1 MIIFKEI
8 RWGNAFSYGPNN
20 KIRLDGTPLTQIVGK
35 NGHGKSSIALIIEEV
50 LFNQNSKKIKK
61 SDILNRYSKEKN
73 YTIELDFD
81 KDGTKYNV
89 SVSRTGSASTIKL
102 IRDGIDISNHTATG
116 TYKTLENIIGFDHKT
131 FSQIVYQSSVSSL
144 EFLTATDT
152 ARKKF
157 LIELLNLTVYT
168 RAADVFKDLASGMS
182 KQVDAAQTKINTV
195 RTWLNKYEK
204 EDLTIREL
212 ADEPDAP
219 TDAANELAIINNELK
234 NIEATNKKI
243 SANNKYRELLEAVL
257 AKSVWAPDTLLQGD
271 DWLTDIKIRLA
282 SLQSKLKNGKALAAK
297 CDGPTSKCP
306 TCTQTID
313 NSTMYHMVEEF
324 EASKNDLLAE
334 INEITKSIAF
344 EEELKTQW
352 TKYNDSVLEIEKYHY
367 LIDKDLTTELL
378 DKNTLENKVIA
389 LEKTII
395 TVNNTI
401 AKVRASNKAITE
413 HNSKVAV
420 IAAQMQDM
428 KAELETHNLDLVDKT
443 AQLSNLQ
450 VLVKAFSTT
459 GLVAYKI
466 ECLVKDLEEL
476 TNEYLNELA
485 DGRFQLSFK
494 IASSDKLNVVITDN
508 SHDVDMLALSSGERA
523 RVNVA
528 TLLAIRKLMQ
538 TLSNSRT
545 NLLILDE
552 TVENLDSEG
561 KEKLIEVLLK
571 EENLNT
577 FLISHGFSHP
587 LLEKLQVVK
596 EKNISRIE
604 V

>member
-1 MIIFKEI
+1 MITFKEI
-8 RWGNAFSYGPNN
+8 RWGNAFSYGPSNLI
-20 KIRLDGTPLTQIVGK
+20 KLDAGPLTQIVGK

-61 SDILNRYSKEKN
+61 ADILNRYTKDKN
-73 YTIELDFD
+73 YFIELNFN
-81 KDGTKYNV
+81 KDGIEYEVITT
-89 SVSRTGSASTIKL
+89 RTAISSTIKL
-102 IRDGIDISNHTATG
+102 LRDKVDISSHTATG
-116 TYKTLENIIGFDHKT
+116 TYKTIENVLGFDHKT

-168 RAADVFKDLASGMS
+168 RAADVFKEQASGVN
-182 KQVDAAQTKINTV
+182 KNVDALQAKVSTV
-195 RTWLNKYEK
+195 RAWLTKYTN
-204 EDLTIREL
+204 EDLSIREL
-212 ADEPDAP
+212 EQELAAP
-219 TDAANELAIINNELK
+219 VDLTAEVTLKSNELDNIETTNKRINN
-234 NIEATNKKI
+234 
-243 SANNKYRELLEAVL
+243 NNKYKELLDGVILSVKPNSQPVDVTDLKVQL
-257 AKSVWAPDTLLQGD
+257 ATLQKQLKDGKS
-271 DWLTDIKIRLA
+271 
-282 SLQSKLKNGKALAAK
+282 LAAK
-297 CDGPTSKCP
+297 CDGPTSTCV
-306 TCTQTID
+306 TCTQAID
-313 NSTMYHMVEEF
+313 NSTMYAMVKQFEF
-324 EASKNDLLAE
+324 VKLVLESNIADITAKILANDQL
-334 INEITKSIAF
+334 TKSW
-344 EEELKTQW
+344 KT
-352 TKYNDSVLEIEKYHY
+352 YNDKVLEVEKYHALY
-367 LIDKDLTTELL
+367 DPTVSSEVL
-378 DKNTLENKVIA
+378 DGNVLSADIVA
-389 LEKTII
+389 LQKC
-395 TVNNTI
+395 I
-401 AKVRASNKAITE
+401 AKINNEIDRIKIANKKVTD

-420 IAAQMQDM
+420 ISAQMADM
-428 KAELETHNLDLVDKT
+428 RDELAVHSEELIAKT
-443 AQLSNLQ
+443 KELSNLQ

-476 TNEYLNELA
+476 TNQYLNELS

-494 IASSDKLNVVITDN
+494 VSSSDKLNVIITDN
-508 SHDVDMLALSSGERA
+508 SHDVDIIALSSGERA

-552 TVENLDSEG
+552 TVENLDAEG
-561 KEKLIEVLLK
+561 KEKLIEVLLM

-604 V
+604 A